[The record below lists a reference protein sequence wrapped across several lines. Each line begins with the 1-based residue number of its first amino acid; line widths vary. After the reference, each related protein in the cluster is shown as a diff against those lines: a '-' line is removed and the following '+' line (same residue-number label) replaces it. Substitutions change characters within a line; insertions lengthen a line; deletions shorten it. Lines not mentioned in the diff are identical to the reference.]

1 MLLADLLWAGAGLS
15 LIATLAAAVALIPDA
30 LDARADRLQ
39 HSDPGT
45 AAALRRARA
54 MTEFGSSEG
63 LLFDG
68 SLVACTPTRRNGI
81 TLRVLGD
88 DEESEHAVAVRAAAT
103 REPVEVTPRAD
114 VVSRP
119 RRAPA
124 TTSRRVGSRRTRR
137 RPEPSVR

>member
-15 LIATLAAAVALIPDA
+15 VIGALAAAVALIPDA
-30 LDARADRLQ
+30 IDARADRLQ

-68 SLVACTPTRRNGI
+68 SLVACTPSRRSGI

-88 DEESEHAVAVRAAAT
+88 DEESNHAIAVRAAAQPA
-103 REPVEVTPRAD
+103 PVEVPRAD

-119 RRAPA
+119 RRVPA

-137 RPEPSVR
+137 RPEPSAR